1 MSFLI
6 KNINSKN
13 WIAGFRDSNGIRR
26 NRSTGLIATERN
38 RRKAQQIADEYESAA
53 RNKLA
58 AQQVRRTIVSLQH
71 ELTGEDMPIVS
82 MRNHVEQWLRSKKT
96 SVAPKTVEFYKGVC
110 DKLFTHLGSKA
121 EKEIGEITREEVEA
135 FRDHLAENLAP
146 KTVNHHVKVLRML
159 FRDARDRALLLDD
172 PTEFVKTVKNRKVLD
187 RRPFSMDEVR
197 LVLGHCNAEWRSM
210 VLFGLYTGQRLGDIS
225 RLKWKSVDLKQKT
238 ISLITSKTDKALT
251 IPLPKDL
258 LEHLKSL
265 PTPISGDQAIHLNAC
280 TIVEEQGKTG
290 HLSNQFGAILAKA
303 GLRAIKSHK
312 STGKGR
318 SSKRETN
325 GLSFHS
331 LRRSTATYLH
341 EAGVPQSVAMALI
354 GHDSADIH
362 SIYVNVGQEA
372 LKKASKKLPSLK
384 A

>member
-1 MSFLI
+1 
-6 KNINSKN
+6 
-13 WIAGFRDSNGIRR
+13 
-26 NRSTGLIATERN
+26 
-38 RRKAQQIADEYESAA
+38 
-53 RNKLA
+53 
-58 AQQVRRTIVSLQH
+58 
-71 ELTGEDMPIVS
+71 
-82 MRNHVEQWLRSKKT
+82 
-96 SVAPKTVEFYKGVC
+96 
-110 DKLFTHLGSKA
+110 
-121 EKEIGEITREEVEA
+121 
-135 FRDHLAENLAP
+135 
-146 KTVNHHVKVLRML
+146 
-159 FRDARDRALLLDD
+159 
-172 PTEFVKTVKNRKVLD
+172 
-187 RRPFSMDEVR
+187 
-197 LVLGHCNAEWRSM
+197 
-210 VLFGLYTGQRLGDIS
+210 
-225 RLKWKSVDLKQKT
+225 
-238 ISLITSKTDKALT
+238 
-251 IPLPKDL
+251 
-258 LEHLKSL
+258 
-265 PTPISGDQAIHLNAC
+265 LNAC